1 MFYNIFWS
9 VCDTSVELYKTG
21 GLPEQLQRIY
31 TRRVSRK
38 DEFFGIVLVGFSDTG
53 NSLESHSSGFPTRG
67 ILWNYTRRISRRHKL
82 CGIPPNGP
90 FYRGFVSDLCV
101 LRAAEMLII
110 PFLNQF
116 FKKSL
121 IFASDMKQTRNGN
134 AVDPIN
140 DTAV

>member
-21 GLPEQLQRIY
+21 GLPEQLQWIY
-31 TRRVSRK
+31 TRRVSRQ
-38 DEFFGIVLVGFSDTG
+38 DEFFGIVLVGFSDTR

-90 FYRGFVSDLCV
+90 FYRGFASDFYV
-101 LRAAEMLII
+101 LRVAEMLII